1 MRIAVVGSG
10 ISGLVAAHFLVDHH
24 EVVVFEALDRLGGH
38 THTHQL
44 EVDGRQYAVD
54 SGFIVFNDWTYP
66 NFLKLLERLQV
77 PWQESD
83 MGFSVRSEVSGL
95 EYAGKSLDTLFAQ
108 RGNLLRPSFLG
119 MVRDILRF
127 HREAPGLLSS
137 ADEGPGPSLSEYLR
151 AGRYGERFAE
161 DYLLPMGAAIWSASR
176 AQMLAFPARYFV
188 QFFANHGMLSV
199 DERPTWRVV
208 RGGSGSYI
216 GPISRAF
223 AKGVR
228 TSSPVQS
235 IRRYPGGVGI
245 RVRGQDEERFDA
257 VVVAAH
263 ADEALQL
270 LADPSEAERS
280 VLGAFG
286 YQENEAVLH
295 TDSSLLPR
303 KKKAWAA
310 WNYHQLGVGPEARVA
325 VSYWMN
331 RLQSIDGPTQFL
343 VTLNRGDAVDPKK
356 VLRRM
361 TYHHPVYT
369 HDAVQAQG
377 RWHEVNGVQQ
387 TWFAGA
393 YWGYGFHEDG
403 VKSGLRVAA
412 ALGVT
417 PW

>member
-10 ISGLVAAHFLVDHH
+10 ISGLVAAHFLVDRH
-24 EVVVFEALDRLGGH
+24 EVVVFEASDRLGGH

-44 EVDGRQYAVD
+44 EVEGRKYAVD

-77 PWQESD
+77 PWQDSD

-108 RGNLLRPSFLG
+108 RRNALRPSFLG

-127 HREAPGLLSS
+127 HREAPRLLANSE
-137 ADEGPGPSLSEYLR
+137 AGPGPSLSEYLR

-208 RGGSGSYI
+208 KGGSSSYL
-216 GPISRAF
+216 GPISRGF

-228 TSSPVQS
+228 TTSPVQS

-270 LADPSEAERS
+270 LADPSDAERS

-303 KKKAWAA
+303 NKKTWAA

-343 VTLNRGDAVDPKK
+343 VTLNRGDAVDPSK

-369 HDAVQAQG
+369 HAAVEAQT
-377 RWHEVNGVQQ
+377 RWREVNGVQH

-412 ALGVT
+412 DFGVT